1 MFLLLLAP
9 RHRSL
14 RVSIY
19 CFVFLGHIV
28 ESVPGA
34 ASPDRLESAVVFR
47 QDLADNQLT
56 RPSICIFLLMF
67 LHSALFRF
75 SICLLVIVLFRILLQ
90 ACLVLILFVLALYQ
104 VFRKTYFSFLK
115 NIRLFALIFIDSV
128 PHNVYTCLM
137 DKSF

>member
-1 MFLLLLAP
+1 MFLLLFAP
-9 RHRSL
+9 WHRSL

-56 RPSICIFLLMF
+56 RPSICKFLLAF
-67 LHSALFRF
+67 HNLVLFQF
-75 SICLLVIVLFRILLQ
+75 SICLLEIGQFRSLLLI
-90 ACLVLILFVLALYQ
+90 CLGLDFFVLKHFLN
-104 VFRKTYFSFLK
+104 FRKTFFL
-115 NIRLFALIFIDSV
+115 LS
-128 PHNVYTCLM
+128 
-137 DKSF
+137 